1 MPSRCVSHTV
11 KKMLILAQAQA
22 PPRRRL
28 SPLSSSS
35 KLQSTPSHVP
45 HILFANPPGAPHA
58 NPEQSKHRC
67 RSVTYRTG
75 TPPYPLRLAKH
86 VKKHTITVA
95 YLEGWRCKTA
105 TLTPSST
112 ASASVRKYAR
122 GTRKLPLTSC
132 SQSLCTFSVHAKNI
146 HGVVGGRSTQTSMLH
161 HSEHH
166 VVRKS
171 YVTYTAQAIVT
182 ADVSQTNSQHRSHV
196 IK

>member
-1 MPSRCVSHTV
+1 MQYHGSQT
-11 KKMLILAQAQA
+11 
-22 PPRRRL
+22 
-28 SPLSSSS
+28 
-35 KLQSTPSHVP
+35 
-45 HILFANPPGAPHA
+45 
-58 NPEQSKHRC
+58 
-67 RSVTYRTG
+67 
-75 TPPYPLRLAKH
+75 PLRLAKR

-146 HGVVGGRSTQTSMLH
+146 HGVVGGRSTQTLMLH

-166 VVRKS
+166 VVSKS
-171 YVTYTAQAIVT
+171 YVTHTAQAIVT
-182 ADVSQTNSQHRSHV
+182 ADVSQTNSQTPFACYKINRPEYLGVKSGYSRSRRAQYTPSVFV
-196 IK
+196 IVSVMN